1 MQQETIKVST
11 QAHSIQL
18 RLRKL
23 FCTQTTQERA
33 VKRGEILIYCT
44 WHGMTGFYTCNGHL
58 KFIRFITSFSVSNS
72 GRHGMLVQS
81 FVQAIFCIVS
91 MCWEGYRL
99 LCSRALSMHPRANI
113 QSRCIKVWSDRS
125 ISPVVID
132 QGSEASGTSSWPSEA
147 INHPVSRVHSISG
160 KSHGSA
166 SRQLWSRDISVML
179 GYRRARIRDNKS
191 PGSSLCP

>member
-1 MQQETIKVST
+1 MNRVHRLSMQQGTIKVST
-11 QAHSIQL
+11 QARSIQS

-33 VKRGEILIYCT
+33 VKQGGILICCT

-81 FVQAIFCIVS
+81 FTWAVFCIVF

-99 LCSRALSMHPRANI
+99 LCSGALAMRPHANI
-113 QSRCIKVWSDRS
+113 QSQCIKVWSDRS
-125 ISPVVID
+125 ISLVVID
-132 QGSEASGTSSWPSEA
+132 QGSEASGTSSWPLKA
-147 INHPVSRVHSISG
+147 INHPVSRVCSISG

-166 SRQLWSRDISVML
+166 SRQLWSHDISVML
-179 GYRRARIRDNKS
+179 GYWCTHLR
-191 PGSSLCP
+191 

>member
-1 MQQETIKVST
+1 MQQGTIKVST
-11 QAHSIQL
+11 QARSIQS
-18 RLRKL
+18 RLRKP

-33 VKRGEILIYCT
+33 AKRGGILIYCT
-44 WHGMTGFYTCNGHL
+44 WHRTTGFYTCNRHL

-72 GRHGMLVQS
+72 GRYGMLVQS
-81 FVQAIFCIVS
+81 FARAIFCIVS

-99 LCSRALSMHPRANI
+99 LCSRALSMCPCANI

-132 QGSEASGTSSWPSEA
+132 QGSEASGTGSWPSEA
-147 INHPVSRVHSISG
+147 INHPVSRVCSISG
-160 KSHGSA
+160 KSHGLA
-166 SRQLWSRDISVML
+166 SQQLWSRDISVML
-179 GYRRARIRDNKS
+179 GYWHAHFQDNKS